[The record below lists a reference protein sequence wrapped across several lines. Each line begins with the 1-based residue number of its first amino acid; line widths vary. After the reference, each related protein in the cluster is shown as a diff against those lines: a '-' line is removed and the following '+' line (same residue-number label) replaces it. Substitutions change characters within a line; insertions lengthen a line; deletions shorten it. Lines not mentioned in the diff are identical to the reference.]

1 MEQLE
6 IVYSDDR
13 GKRSAPQVKP
23 QFLYV
28 SWPAWYLLAWDRMR
42 EDVRTFRI
50 DRIIKASKRTEG
62 FALRAERPFMK
73 AVEDTGE
80 RL

>member
-1 MEQLE
+1 
-6 IVYSDDR
+6 
-13 GKRSAPQVKP
+13 
-23 QFLYV
+23 
-28 SWPAWYLLAWDRMR
+28 MR

-50 DRIIKASKRTEG
+50 DGIINASKRTEG
-62 FALRAERPFMK
+62 FVLRAEGPFMK